1 MDAMRY
7 LESRLSELKT
17 KPVAQTTDPNI
28 RSWGPEPELDGMK
41 LAKQITFKVYDADN
55 RTFERVRFQTPK
67 GQFYT
72 PENVEAVERAVRHAN
87 ARGTTGSSVQDHP
100 YQPLFLHGST

>member
-1 MDAMRY
+1 VYAPR
-7 LESRLSELKT
+7 SG
-17 KPVAQTTDPNI
+17 VAGN
-28 RSWGPEPELDGMK
+28 RVK

-72 PENVEAVERAVRHAN
+72 PENVEQLKEQFASQMREELPGVHFKIIPTSHCSFTVVHNGGN
-87 ARGTTGSSVQDHP
+87 A
-100 YQPLFLHGST
+100 

>member
-1 MDAMRY
+1 
-7 LESRLSELKT
+7 
-17 KPVAQTTDPNI
+17 VAGN
-28 RSWGPEPELDGMK
+28 RVK

-72 PENVEAVERAVRHAN
+72 PENVEQLKEQFASQMREELP
-87 ARGTTGSSVQDHP
+87 GVQDHP